1 MSVRRHSRPGLPT
14 WAMLAAGLLWG
25 WGALAQPAGP
35 VVSPMSTADMAQR
48 LALLLREAPEVAE
61 AQAALVGRYAELDSA
76 TYARWPQASLGVTGG
91 DTSSALRGN
100 PSSVVD
106 ARVTAGLRYTL
117 IDYGQ
122 RSARQ
127 LAAEQAVQSALA
139 AVEKSQETVAQNA
152 LTAYLQVLRFALL
165 TEVGRNSQTALTELE
180 RLEARRV
187 ELGGAGITDAKL
199 AASRLAVSTNKLAQ
213 FELSLQ
219 EALSK
224 FTALYSFMPDPA
236 RLPVMQVP
244 VRWLQSD
251 LESAVVIAVE
261 RSPAV
266 KASRFALEQARQDLK
281 AEEAARFPA
290 VDLTL
295 TKRYEY
301 PGGFSEKPKFGM
313 QLSVGSGTLLE
324 AGARVAR
331 AVSRRD
337 TEEQR
342 HETLL
347 RDLRQMA
354 QAAWQRQRLGATRV
368 GLLAVAATDS
378 LTVFNARARLNSL
391 GRETTLALLDA
402 QVESNNV
409 LIDWVNAIFDQRVG
423 ELDLVKATGGLVPGV
438 DAELSWAQQ
447 LFAAPDYRAPVRA
460 ALASATPRPGWVP
473 PAAGTNGEPGLNGR
487 VSPVLPLAPN
497 FRVVEPLRLQP
508 SGPDRETRQTPAKE
522 FLVTFALDVKPFGPK
537 SGKDW

>member
-1 MSVRRHSRPGLPT
+1 M
-14 WAMLAAGLLWG
+14 
-25 WGALAQPAGP
+25 AQSAPPA
-35 VVSPMSTADMAQR
+35 ADMARR
-48 LALLLREAPEVAE
+48 LALLMREAPEVAE
-61 AQAALVGRYAELDSA
+61 AQAALAGRYAELDSA
-76 TYARWPQASLGVTGG
+76 TYARWPQASLSVAGG

-100 PSSVVD
+100 PSPEVD

-122 RSARQ
+122 RNARV

-139 AVEKSQETVAQNA
+139 AVEKSQEKVAQNA

-165 TEVGRNSQTALTELE
+165 TEVGHNSQAALTELE

-224 FTALYSFMPDPA
+224 FAALYGFAPDPA
-236 RLPVMQVP
+236 QLPVLQVP
-244 VRWLQSD
+244 TRWLQAD
-251 LESAVVIAVE
+251 LETAVAAAIE

-266 KASRFALEQARQDLK
+266 RSSRFALEQARADLQ

-290 VDLTL
+290 VDVTL

-301 PGGFSEKPKFGM
+301 PGGYSEKPRFGV
-313 QLSVGSGTLLE
+313 QVSVGSGTVLE

-331 AVSRRD
+331 ALSRRD
-337 TEEQR
+337 TEAQR

-368 GLLAVAATDS
+368 GLLAAAATDS
-378 LTVFNARARLNSL
+378 LTVFNARARLNSF

-423 ELDLVKATGGLVPGV
+423 ELDLAKETGGLVPGT
-438 DAELSWAQQ
+438 DAELPWAQQ
-447 LFAAPDYRAPVRA
+447 LFAAADYRAPVRA
-460 ALASATPRPGWVP
+460 ALASATPRPVAATP
-473 PAAGTNGEPGLNGR
+473 TAPAGAMAT
-487 VSPVLPLAPN
+487 PLALPKGHPVPD
-497 FRVVEPLRLQP
+497 FKAAQPLRLHMP
-508 SGPDRETRQTPAKE
+508 RPDRQGPQTPVKE
-522 FLVTFALDVKPFGPK
+522 FLVTFALDVKPFSPK
-537 SGKDW
+537 PGRGW